1 MATTL
6 CPLLKSKYFDNNG
19 APLANG
25 TLSTFQAG
33 TNTPVATYKDSTG
46 VTPNTNPIVLN
57 ARGECDCW
65 LVPNV
70 AYKFLLKDSQSNQI
84 WSEDNV
90 VNSALISLFGGVDTG
105 TANAYVLNFTA
116 NFTALTNGIVIYFV
130 AANNNNGNSTVNVNG
145 LGVVPILNPNGAV
158 LTPNMI
164 VGGGI
169 IGIIYYN
176 GDWYLIESPYTVP
189 QSGSFN
195 LTVAGF
201 SAPSPVACE
210 YTVIG
215 DTCMVRVAPFSFL
228 SSAAT
233 FTGTVSLA
241 AIKPGAQQYIAILAA
256 QDNGANIY
264 SQVGLVIPGAGSTVN
279 FTFYKNGSASG
290 WTASGAKGLSESAG
304 ATYLTF
310 TYKLST

>member
-1 MATTL
+1 MQR
-6 CPLLKSKYFDNNG
+6 FNDNNG

-33 TNTPVATYKDSTG
+33 TATPIATYVDSNG
-46 VTPNTNPIVLN
+46 ITPNSNPIQLN
-57 ARGECDCW
+57 ARGEAPVW
-65 LVPNV
+65 LIPNV
-70 AYKFLLKDSQSNQI
+70 AYKFLLKDSLGNTI
-84 WSEDNV
+84 YTVDNV
-90 VNSALISLFGGVDTG
+90 VNSNLITLFGGVDTG
-105 TANAYVLNFTA
+105 SAGAYIINFTA
-116 NFTALTNGIVIYFV
+116 SFSALTNGIIVYFV
-130 AANNNNGNSTVNVNG
+130 AANNNNGSSTINVNG
-145 LGVVPILNPNGAV
+145 LGVVPILTPNGSV

-164 VGGGI
+164 VGGAV

-176 GDWYLIESPYTVP
+176 GNWYLIESPYTVP
-189 QSGSFN
+189 TSGSFN

-215 DTCMVRVAPFSFL
+215 DTCMVRVAPFSFT
-228 SSAAT
+228 SNAT
-233 FTGTVSLA
+233 SFTGTVSLA
-241 AIKPGAQQYIAILAA
+241 AIKPGAQQYIALLAA

-264 SQVGLVIPGAGSTVN
+264 SQVGLVLPGAGSTVN
-279 FTFYKNGSASG
+279 FTFYKNGNPSG